1 MQTRAAVLWA
11 AGQDWQIRTVELG
24 DPVAHE
30 VRIKLVASGLCHSEE
45 HIVSGDARYENFPFV
60 GGHEGAGVVEALGP
74 GVETLAVGDHVVLSW
89 IPACGRCRPCV
100 LGMQNLCENGAYLR
114 DGLPMSDRKP
124 RIHIDGRPAYTFCLL
139 GAFAEH
145 VVVHEYSA
153 VRIDA
158 DLPLDKAALV
168 GCGVTTG
175 WGSAVNAGD
184 VRSGDTVVVVGVG
197 GLGMAAVQGA
207 RMAGATQIVA
217 VDPVAWKRDAA
228 KDFGATH
235 SSASV
240 EDALPLLAEIT
251 RGAMA
256 AAVVLTQSVARGDLI
271 GPAMLLAG
279 KRGRVVVTAVA
290 PTAQSEIACNLTDL
304 TFMEKQLRGALYGSE
319 NPRTAVPK
327 LLDLYRTGDLKLDEM
342 ITRTYSL
349 DEINQGYDDMR
360 AGRNIRGLIL
370 FDPAAG

>member
-1 MQTRAAVLWA
+1 MMHTRAAVLW
-11 AGQDWQIRTVELG
+11 GVGHDWKIETIDLG
-24 DPVAHE
+24 DPVRHE
-30 VRIKLVASGLCHSEE
+30 VRIKLAASGLCHSEE
-45 HIVSGDARYENFPFV
+45 HIVSGDAYYENFPVV
-60 GGHEGAGVVEALGP
+60 GGHEGAGVVEAIGP

-100 LGMQNLCENGAYLR
+100 MGMQNLCENGAQLR
-114 DGLPMSDRKP
+114 GGIPLADNTY
-124 RIHIDGRPAYTFCLL
+124 RIHVGDQPVSAFCLL

-153 VRIDA
+153 VRIDS

-175 WGSAVNAGD
+175 WGSAVNAGE
-184 VRSGDTVVVVGVG
+184 VRSGDTVVVVGAG

-207 RMAGATQIVA
+207 RTAGASQIVA

-228 KDFGATH
+228 KEFGATH
-235 SSASV
+235 SAV
-240 EDALPLLAEIT
+240 DVAYALPLVTEIT

-256 AAVVLTQSVARGDLI
+256 AAVVLTPSVAHGDLV

-279 KRGRVVVTAVA
+279 KRGRIVVTAVA
-290 PTAQSEIACNLTDL
+290 PTTQTEIACNLTDL

-327 LLDLYRTGDLKLDEM
+327 LLDLYRKGDLKLDEM
-342 ITRTYSL
+342 ITRTYPL
-349 DEINQGYDDMR
+349 DDINQGFEDMR
-360 AGRNIRGLIL
+360 ASRNIRGVLV
-370 FDPAAG
+370 FD